1 MEKKKAIVFD
11 NSGTL
16 LERCR
21 VVKNIKTGKYE
32 NNSSLDLI
40 DEIGNSA
47 LIVIQTDTKKCIM
60 LANGEKKLYDFIKK
74 NNIPLDISYSSS
86 NISKDEILPILK
98 NSNIKLKEFHET
110 AYQLSA
116 ENNFIELCSGSAFIL
131 NLDTNEVDYVITAGG
146 KVFPYV
152 SDVIKTLKN
161 RGIDTFIASGDRA
174 KSLYELAEI
183 IGLPEDNVFKTA
195 NTKRKREI
203 VSKLQEKGYK
213 VMMVGNGP
221 NDILAFEK
229 ADLAVLTLEQNEE
242 VSQKVFD
249 AADIVINQICELL
262 DIKF

>member
-1 MEKKKAIVFD
+1 MKKAIVFD
-11 NSGTL
+11 NAGTL
-16 LERCR
+16 LKRYK
-21 VVKNIKTGKYE
+21 VIKNIKTGERVK
-32 NNSSLDLI
+32 SGSLDLI

-47 LIVIQTDTKKCIM
+47 LVVIQTDIKKCIM
-60 LANGEKKLYDFIKK
+60 LANGEKKLYDFIK
-74 NNIPLDISYSSS
+74 NYNIPIDISYSSS
-86 NISKDEILPILK
+86 NISKEDILPILK
-98 NSNIKLKEFHET
+98 KSNIKLKEFHET

-131 NLDTNEVDYVITAGG
+131 NLNTDEVDYVIAAGG

-152 SDVIKTLKN
+152 SNVIKTLRE

-183 IGLPEDNVFKTA
+183 ISIPEKNVFKTA

-203 VSKLQEKGYK
+203 IAKLQEKGYK

-229 ADLAVLTLEQNEE
+229 ADLAVLTLEQNEK
-242 VSQKVFD
+242 VSKRVFD
-249 AADIVINQICELL
+249 AADIIINQICELL
-262 DIKF
+262 DVEF

>member
-1 MEKKKAIVFD
+1 MKKAIVFD
-11 NSGTL
+11 NAGTL

-21 VVKNIKTGKYE
+21 VVKNIKTGE
-32 NNSSLDLI
+32 RADNSSLDLI
-40 DEIGNSA
+40 DELGNSA
-47 LIVIQTDTKKCIM
+47 LVVIQTDTKKCIM
-60 LANGEKKLYDFIKK
+60 LANGEKKLYDFIK
-74 NNIPLDISYSSS
+74 NYNIPLDISYSSS
-86 NISKDEILPILK
+86 NISKEEILPILK
-98 NSNIKLKEFHET
+98 KSNIKLKEFHET

-131 NLDTNEVDYVITAGG
+131 NLNTYEVDYVIAAGG

-152 SDVIKTLKN
+152 SEVIKTLRN
-161 RGIDTFIASGDRA
+161 RGIHTFIASGDRA

-183 IGLPEDNVFKTA
+183 INIPEENVFETA

-203 VSKLQEKGYK
+203 VAKLQEEGYK

-242 VSQKVFD
+242 VSKKVFD
-249 AADIVINQICELL
+249 AVDVVIDQICQVL
-262 DIKF
+262 DIEF